1 MPARAARRNTAG
13 LNRPRFPIMPDR
25 ILTTHVGSL
34 PRPQA
39 VLDALV
45 QHESD
50 AGMDPIA
57 FDAVLGGAVVDVVA
71 RQRGAGIDWCSDG
84 EQSKA
89 SYANYIRHRLHGFG
103 ERGPAL
109 RGADLAEFPGFFERL
124 KERRSGALRLHRPCC
139 IGPVSVKDEAPLHA
153 DIARFKTA
161 LTAAGLSTGFMNA
174 ASPGVIAVFQPNR
187 HYPTQAA
194 YLEALA
200 EAMRGE
206 YRAIAAAGLMLQI
219 DCPDLAMARHLVY
232 PELSDTE
239 FLAIAQTQVE
249 ALNHALDGI
258 PAHQVRMHLCW
269 GNYEGPH
276 HRDIGLEKIFAL
288 VMKVHAQTLLFEAA
302 NPRHAHEWQV
312 FREYRHLIPPDKV
325 LVPGVLSST
334 SNYIEHP
341 RLVAERLLRFADI
354 VGRDRVMAGS
364 DCGFSTF
371 AGDGLVDPDICYA
384 KFRAMTEGASMASDQ
399 LWGRNYAARPGPPGH
414 IHMKGLHL

>member
-1 MPARAARRNTAG
+1 
-13 LNRPRFPIMPDR
+13 MPDR

-34 PRPQA
+34 PRSQA

-45 QHESD
+45 AMEGD
-50 AGMDPIA
+50 AGMDPAA
-57 FDAVLGGAVVDVVA
+57 FNAVLASAVLDVVA
-71 RQRGAGIDWCSDG
+71 RQRAAGIDWVSDG

-89 SYANYIRHRLHGFG
+89 SYANYIVHRLHGFG
-103 ERGPAL
+103 DRSPTL
-109 RGADLAEFPGFFERL
+109 RGADLTDFPGFFARL

-139 IGPVSVKDEAPLHA
+139 IGPVSVKDDAPLRA
-153 DIARFKTA
+153 DIERFKVA
-161 LTAAGLSTGFMNA
+161 LSAAGLSTGFMNA

-187 HYPTQAA
+187 HYATQAQ

-200 EAMRGE
+200 QAMRTE
-206 YRAIAAAGLMLQI
+206 YRAIIEAGLMLQI

-232 PELSDTE
+232 PDSSDAE
-239 FLAIAQTQVE
+239 FIAIAHTQVE
-249 ALNHALDGI
+249 ALNDALDGI
-258 PAHQVRMHLCW
+258 PASHVRVHLCW

-276 HRDIGLEKIFAL
+276 HRDIGLEKILSL

-312 FREYRHLIPPDKV
+312 FREMRHLIPGDKI
-325 LVPGVLSST
+325 LVPGVISST

-341 RLVAERLLRFADI
+341 RLVAERLLHFADI
-354 VGRDRVMAGS
+354 VGRERVMAGS

-384 KFRAMTEGASMASDQ
+384 KFRAMAEGAVMASDQ